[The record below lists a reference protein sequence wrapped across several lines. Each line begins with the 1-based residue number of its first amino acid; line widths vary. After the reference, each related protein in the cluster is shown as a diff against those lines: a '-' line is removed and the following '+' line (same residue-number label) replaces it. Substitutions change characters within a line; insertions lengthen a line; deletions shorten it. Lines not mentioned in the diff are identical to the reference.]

1 MHNPLEPVRRVGRL
15 DLMRLQSTA
24 PAQEPP
30 LSARQLKQLLDAS
43 PSEDWVKTSAL
54 MEEHDIRM
62 CRRSNHR

>member
-1 MHNPLEPVRRVGRL
+1 
-15 DLMRLQSTA
+15 MRLQSTA

>member
-1 MHNPLEPVRRVGRL
+1 MHNPLEPVRQVGRL
-15 DLMRLQSTA
+15 DLMRLQTIV

-30 LSARQLKQLLDAS
+30 LTARQLKQLLDARTKK
-43 PSEDWVKTSAL
+43 DWVKTSAL

>member
-1 MHNPLEPVRRVGRL
+1 
-15 DLMRLQSTA
+15 MRLQTIV

-30 LSARQLKQLLDAS
+30 LTARQLKQLLDARTKK
-43 PSEDWVKTSAL
+43 DWVKTSAL